1 MTREP
6 AVMPRPAS
14 TLDQIEMSVVASA
27 WISMGGFDGL
37 CRRTY
42 RGSQGLCSS
51 GDMGCGR

>member
-1 MTREP
+1 
-6 AVMPRPAS
+6 MPRPAS

-27 WISMGGFDGL
+27 WISMGDFDGL
-37 CRRTY
+37 CRGTY